1 MVANAGL
8 ISEEK
13 IAISRVEAG
22 VTNQVYFL
30 MEDSTPKLIARIYGN
45 NLDALIDRGYE
56 NELLRY
62 LNKYEIGPK
71 IIFDSDEYRIE
82 SFIKG
87 TTDLPPS
94 SYQAQLAKE
103 LRRFHSIP
111 ILDTNKN
118 FWKRL
123 DGWILKTNPPYQ
135 TEFKALSAYLNNDD
149 ISAEIN
155 KTLHLKPYLRDRM
168 CPASS
173 DWMYVVRAGHLLL
186 RAERSQIRGLEK
198 HTSRTGSH

>member
-1 MVANAGL
+1 MEKRDFLKHMQKRLSKIKKVVANAGL

-30 MEDSTPKLIARIYGN
+30 MEDSPKLIARIYGN

-71 IIFDSDEYRIE
+71 IIFDSDEYRGE

-87 TTDLPPS
+87 TTDLPQLVPS
-94 SYQAQLAKE
+94 A
-103 LRRFHSIP
+103 
-111 ILDTNKN
+111 T
-118 FWKRL
+118 
-123 DGWILKTNPPYQ
+123 G
-135 TEFKALSAYLNNDD
+135 
-149 ISAEIN
+149 
-155 KTLHLKPYLRDRM
+155 
-168 CPASS
+168 
-173 DWMYVVRAGHLLL
+173 
-186 RAERSQIRGLEK
+186 ER
-198 HTSRTGSH
+198 T